1 MCFYIYVCVKVVVLM
16 MVFLDAKGNTSEI
29 LLGIQCFL
37 FCVACNINPQ
47 TWASVTFKIFYV
59 VNCDLF
65 EVLQSTH
72 TYTNHHRTKHNV
84 KKKIDKQMTPERQL
98 VEAAKNGSLDIL
110 NQLLN
115 DGVSVNY
122 KNKDEQVFNTSLPA
136 PFHLCKKK
144 KKVLGFPPVLLF
156 FFCCWNCFSIFLPL
170 HPNRCSTKKT

>member
-1 MCFYIYVCVKVVVLM
+1 M
-16 MVFLDAKGNTSEI
+16 
-29 LLGIQCFL
+29 
-37 FCVACNINPQ
+37 
-47 TWASVTFKIFYV
+47 TFKIFYV

-122 KNKDEQVFNTSLPA
+122 KNRDEQVFNTSLPA

-144 KKVLGFPPVLLF
+144 KAFGFSPCAPF
-156 FFCCWNCFSIFLPL
+156 FFFAVEIVFQFFSPSTPTAARQKK
-170 HPNRCSTKKT
+170 PNTNNQMNKKKSKN